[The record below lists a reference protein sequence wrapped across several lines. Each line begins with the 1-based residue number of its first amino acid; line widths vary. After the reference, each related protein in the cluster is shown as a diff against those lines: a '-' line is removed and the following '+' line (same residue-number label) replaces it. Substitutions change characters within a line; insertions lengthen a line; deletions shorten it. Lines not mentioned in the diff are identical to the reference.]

1 MNTVDDEGFANTP
14 ATSAL
19 AGYTSYL
26 LHRACARTR
35 MVMQSA
41 VPPGADPRDFVIL
54 GVLSGSDAIS
64 QQDLADRLNINRT
77 AMVKLL
83 DRLEEIGYVVRSR
96 NLNDRRSYVLSLTA
110 LGRTAHQE
118 WVPKVAAGESALTA
132 PLLPDERPRLNE
144 LLRKLLPTLDS
155 GLPHPPSQRTGYL
168 LIHADL
174 RLRRRA
180 EQELAGVGLQQRHFA
195 ALATLDQIGRPC
207 TQQELAHHLNVH
219 DAAMVPVVDDLEERR
234 LVVRG
239 RDRRDRRRYA
249 LKLTEDGRCALS
261 NARSAMSVI
270 KSEVVDLLGT
280 DGDQELRDLLA
291 KLAADPAGAGPPPR
305 PA

>member
-1 MNTVDDEGFANTP
+1 MGSIDDEGFANTP

-19 AGYTSYL
+19 AGYTGYL
-26 LHRACARTR
+26 LRRVCARTR
-35 MVMQSA
+35 SVMQSA

-54 GVLSGSDAIS
+54 GVLAASDAIS
-64 QQDLADRLNINRT
+64 QQDIADRLNINRT

-83 DRLEEIGYVVRSR
+83 DRLEEMGYVVRSR
-96 NLNDRRSYVLSLTA
+96 NLQDRRSYVLSLTDH
-110 LGRTAHQE
+110 GRTTHKD
-118 WVPKVAAGESALTA
+118 WVPKVAAGEATLLA
-132 PLLPDERPRLNE
+132 PLQPEERPRLNE
-144 LLRKLLPTLDS
+144 LLRRLLPTLDS

-180 EQELAGVGLQQRHFA
+180 EQELAAVGLQQRHFA
-195 ALATLDQIGRPC
+195 ALATLEQIGRPC
-207 TQQELAHHLNVH
+207 TQQELAHQLNVH
-219 DAAMVPVVDDLEERR
+219 DAAMVTVVDDLEEQK

-249 LKLTEDGRCALS
+249 LKVTEEGHTALAK
-261 NARSAMSVI
+261 ARAAMSVI
-270 KSEVVDLLGT
+270 KAEVVGLLGA

-291 KLAADPAGAGPPPR
+291 KLV
-305 PA
+305 